1 MGQDETDQ
9 VGHEHDGPDQ
19 IGLVKR
25 WDLLCRLWD
34 KMGLIRLIAN
44 PLRQDGQDVTLE
56 GAKKETERK
65 LRINLLIWK
74 DIYIR
79 AIKMSTKLIREV
91 ELQTI

>member
-1 MGQDETDQ
+1 MGQDGSD
-9 VGHEHDGPDQ
+9 
-19 IGLVKR
+19 
-25 WDLLCRLWD
+25 
-34 KMGLIRLIAN
+34 
-44 PLRQDGQDVTLE
+44 QDGKDVTLK

-79 AIKMSTKLIREV
+79 DIKMSTKIIREV